1 MYEYQKGATGMCA
14 VAPESV
20 AATLARLAAPYRTLS
35 LCDCALTRVLSHI
48 VLLYLEALND
58 SSALITGSV
67 LQETHY
73 ALHVHVHLCGDVS
86 TLPRQPTR
94 PSRVRARIPHRLRC
108 IALLLDSGDTQTR
121 QRCGMRGPGA
131 WRSTEARHGD
141 GVSAPA
147 CHGSWIHPWMH
158 LSDSGDGAGE
168 EPGTRPRPSTRWAFW
183 RGTINR
189 GPARRAVER
198 GPGVLGMDGR
208 WVMSPC
214 CILQGHA
221 HVYWAVTVWFV
232 SPSVRVGNDGRSC
245 TSLNGNCAFAGS

>member
-48 VLLYLEALND
+48 VLLSLEALND

-86 TLPRQPTR
+86 TLSRQPTR

-108 IALLLDSGDTQTR
+108 IALLLDS
-121 QRCGMRGPGA
+121 
-131 WRSTEARHGD
+131 
-141 GVSAPA
+141 
-147 CHGSWIHPWMH
+147 
-158 LSDSGDGAGE
+158 
-168 EPGTRPRPSTRWAFW
+168 
-183 RGTINR
+183 
-189 GPARRAVER
+189 
-198 GPGVLGMDGR
+198 
-208 WVMSPC
+208 
-214 CILQGHA
+214 
-221 HVYWAVTVWFV
+221 
-232 SPSVRVGNDGRSC
+232 
-245 TSLNGNCAFAGS
+245 